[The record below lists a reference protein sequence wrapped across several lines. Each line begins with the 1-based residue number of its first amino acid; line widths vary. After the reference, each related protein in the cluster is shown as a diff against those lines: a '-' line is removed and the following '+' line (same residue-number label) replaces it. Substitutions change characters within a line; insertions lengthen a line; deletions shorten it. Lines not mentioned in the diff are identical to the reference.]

1 MSITFQN
8 DRVILTGFDRFLYK
22 PFITPKSLWK
32 QRKINLSH
40 NQVKSYIGKHPKTR
54 LAKKLQSMVV
64 RPSLKIHLP
73 DKKFQKWQNVAPN
86 FPWEN
91 TTVLRQFINGFSKE
105 LEGGKLSLN
114 KVVQQLKLFSLLV
127 KQFENEVWDMEDIH
141 DRYTGLQVAE
151 ILRGNVVKATEK
163 VVNQINALSFGYS
176 GKKAAINDN
185 TLHSLVDLC
194 NPERAI
200 KQMRSFINQNKIEE
214 FQKEDD
220 PGFKEYM
227 LRRWVS
233 DYGSVRRYEALA
245 KSLSRN
251 ANEKLSNDGARWLEK
266 SAKAFDY
273 VHNQIFPEA
282 LFETRENDQE
292 ESNFVRVEEEGK
304 IKWVEVQDATIKGK
318 KLEIDFRDTAGMKAQ
333 RDQEI
338 ADMDI
343 GSSWQYKF
351 IYRSLMQYCT
361 EAGYKEGELYKILI
375 ERLSLLN
382 GKDTNTQTAKL
393 SSDFKN
399 ALQSLTGA
407 KPSLLSRVKRQE

>member
-1 MSITFQN
+1 MSITLQN
-8 DRVILTGFDRFLYK
+8 DTVILTGFDRFRYK
-22 PFITPKSLWK
+22 PLSIPKNLWK
-32 QRKINLSH
+32 HRKIYLNLT
-40 NQVKSYIGKHPKTR
+40 QVESYIEKHPKTR
-54 LAKKLQSMVV
+54 LTKKLQSMVV
-64 RPSLKIHLP
+64 RPSLKIHLSEISF
-73 DKKFQKWQNVAPN
+73 DKWKIVDGN
-86 FPWEN
+86 FPWES
-91 TTVLRQFINGFSKE
+91 TTLLKQFINAFSKE

-114 KVVQQLKLFSLLV
+114 KVVQRLQLFNLLTV
-127 KQFENEVWDMEDIH
+127 QFENEVWDMQDIH

-151 ILRGNVVKATEK
+151 ILRGNLVKATEK

-176 GKKAAINDN
+176 GKKAAINSQK
-185 TLHSLVDLC
+185 LHDLVDLC
-194 NPERAI
+194 NPGRAI
-200 KQMRSFINQNKIEE
+200 KQMRSFINRQKIEE
-214 FQKEDD
+214 FQKESD
-220 PGFKEYM
+220 PKFKEFM

-233 DYGSVRRYEALA
+233 DYGSVRRYEVLA
-245 KSLSRN
+245 KSLSSNSNEILRN
-251 ANEKLSNDGARWLEK
+251 AGDRWLKK

-282 LFETRENDQE
+282 LFETRENDQK

-304 IKWVEVQDATIKGK
+304 TKWIKAQDDTIKGK
-318 KLEIDFRDTAGMKAQ
+318 KLEVDFRDTAGMKAQ

-375 ERLSLLN
+375 ERLSLLK

-393 SSDFKN
+393 FSDFKN

-407 KPSLLSRVKRQE
+407 KPS